1 MVALKKDFTLIL
13 AILLL
18 PLLLRSSFVVSVATI
33 AVIYSILSLSWFF
46 MEKEAGWAS
55 LAHSIPFGIAAYALA
70 INPVL
75 LIPAFLLSLL
85 LFTALSLSGREKFVF
100 TSFITAV
107 VFWYLSHYITLSV
120 NGEIVGGEEGFS
132 FQSIGIW
139 ESYLLS
145 SSMLLLFFA
154 SFALIRKSGLGL
166 KIEAVRDDE
175 VAARSIGIDA
185 FKIRIVSF
193 TISVITA
200 TVAGLCYLLYFGH
213 VSPEIFSV
221 EVALLPFVASLIA
234 GNRWLSPIVGS
245 YTVVIVS
252 RAFSGILPEAHL
264 LLYAAVL
271 ILSPKLKGWWSASAD

>member
-1 MVALKKDFTLIL
+1 MVALKKDFILIL
-13 AILLL
+13 TILLL

-70 INPVL
+70 INPTL
-75 LIPAFLLSLL
+75 LILAFLLSLL
-85 LFTALSLSGREKFVF
+85 LFAALSLSGREKFVF

-175 VAARSIGIDA
+175 IAARSIGIDA

-234 GNRWLSPIVGS
+234 GNRWLSPVVGS

-271 ILSPKLKGWWSASAD
+271 ILSPKLKGWWSASVD

>member
-1 MVALKKDFTLIL
+1 MVALKKDFILIL
-13 AILLL
+13 TILLL

-70 INPVL
+70 INPTL
-75 LIPAFLLSLL
+75 LILAFLLSLL
-85 LFTALSLSGREKFVF
+85 LFAALSLSGREKFVF

-175 VAARSIGIDA
+175 IAARSIGIDA

-234 GNRWLSPIVGS
+234 GNRWLSPVVGS

>member
-1 MVALKKDFTLIL
+1 VVALKKDFILIL
-13 AILLL
+13 TILLL

-70 INPVL
+70 INPTL
-75 LIPAFLLSLL
+75 LILAFLLSLL
-85 LFTALSLSGREKFVF
+85 LFAALSLSGREKFVF

-175 VAARSIGIDA
+175 IAARSIGIDA

-234 GNRWLSPIVGS
+234 GNRWLSPVVGS